1 MKIPVYN
8 CIIDENLDDQ
18 TGVYAISFVDQ
29 PANEVEFVALRE
41 QTQPLQLN
49 RDEQKQILTGV
60 VLKPDQLIYRNSPQT
75 GEHYIRFSAEQI
87 EKIAQKMMRSGIA
100 LHTTTHQHHQALEGN
115 YLTEMWIVEDP
126 QRDKSRALGFSDLP
140 QGTLMCS
147 YKITDRNY
155 WEEQVMAGHVR
166 GFSLEGLFNQQ
177 IAMSKQTS
185 NNSKNKTM
193 NRKPRTTLLQRVKRL
208 LLDIEDVTRADATNS
223 GEAYVL
229 FTLADGKEVR
239 IDQDG
244 FATIGGQQ
252 APAGEHKLSNGNL
265 LVIDE
270 QGQFVETHEA
280 SDKAADPVQK
290 SAPQILSRRRQR
302 LAEAAGT
309 DNQPEQAKPQ
319 SQPGSDFIEALKAK
333 VAEMQ
338 STIDELTQALDEAQG
353 TAKEAKEEVEK
364 LRRVT
369 PSARP
374 AVQAVNVQDMNTH
387 ERLAQ
392 ALSHSIRRRR

>member
-1 MKIPVYN
+1 MRIPVYN
-8 CIIDENLDDQ
+8 CIIDENLEDQ

-29 PANEVEFVALRE
+29 PANEVEFVTLSE
-41 QTQPLQLN
+41 HPQPLHLN
-49 RDEQKQILTGV
+49 RDMKKQILTGV
-60 VLKPDQLIYRNSPQT
+60 VLKPDQLIYRNSPQM

-100 LHTTTHQHHQALEGN
+100 LHTTTHQHHQPLNGN
-115 YLTEMWIVEDP
+115 YLTELWIVKDP
-126 QRDKSRALGFSDLP
+126 QRDKSRALGFSNLP

-166 GFSLEGLFNQQ
+166 GFSLEGFFNQE
-177 IAMSKQTS
+177 IALGKQTS
-185 NNSKNKTM
+185 NNCKNKTM

-208 LLDIEDVTRADATNS
+208 LLDIEDVTRADATGS
-223 GEAYVL
+223 GEAFVL

-244 FATIGGQQ
+244 FATIEGQQ

-265 LVIDE
+265 LIIDE
-270 QGQFVETHEA
+270 QGQFVETRSA
-280 SDKAADPVQK
+280 SDKAADSTQK
-290 SAPQILSRRRQR
+290 SAPQTLSRRRQR
-302 LAEAAGT
+302 LAEAAAS
-309 DNQPEQAKPQ
+309 DKQPVNTNPET
-319 SQPGSDFIEALKAK
+319 DFINVLKVK
-333 VAEMQ
+333 VEEMQ
-338 STIDELTQALDEAQG
+338 ATIDELTQALNEAQG
-353 TAKEAKEEVEK
+353 SANEAKEEVAK
-364 LRRVT
+364 LRRIT

-374 AVQAVNVQDMNTH
+374 ATQTVSTLEMNTH

-392 ALSHSIRRRR
+392 ALSQSIKRRR